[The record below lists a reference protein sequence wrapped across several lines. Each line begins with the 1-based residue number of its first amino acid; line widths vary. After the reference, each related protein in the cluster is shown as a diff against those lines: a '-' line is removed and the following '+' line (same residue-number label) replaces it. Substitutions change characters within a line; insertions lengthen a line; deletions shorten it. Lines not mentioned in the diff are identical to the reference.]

1 MINYCIINKN
11 EIYGELHDL
20 VEKEE
25 LTMVNPNHEEKIK
38 YLIGDV
44 VKNNKAIEFN
54 NNEFNNKLNNKE
66 CNDINEIIG
75 EVLELLISKNPQ
87 EESHGNTLIIYSDI
101 NEMIE
106 VLFIEKDENFEDCEL
121 NEFASISNYDLQPI
135 YNCCALFKTN
145 YKNNN
150 IKNTLITLKD
160 IEKILYYNFY
170 HIGLLVDCDKNTKE
184 IIFSGD
190 IPHNFIGSSFKL
202 GENFERLGL
211 HLALFIEEGNRVN
224 EITSKICGKEI
235 KGRGYITLLNPPYNK
250 KFGNFNKE
258 LLDIILKVL
267 DNSEMVQKIEKE
279 GMSDKLDNAF
289 IIINKYLQN

>member
-1 MINYCIINKN
+1 MLNYCVINKN

-44 VKNNKAIEFN
+44 VKNNKNIEFIDKESN
-54 NNEFNNKLNNKE
+54 NI
-66 CNDINEIIG
+66 NDFIS
-75 EVLELLISKNPQ
+75 EVLELLICKNPQ
-87 EESHGNTLIIYSDI
+87 EEDSQGNTMIVYSDI

-106 VLFIEKDENFEDCEL
+106 VLFIEKDENFEDCEI
-121 NEFASISNYDLQPI
+121 NELASISNYDLQPI

-145 YKNNN
+145 YKDNK
-150 IKNTLITLKD
+150 IKNKLITLKD
-160 IEKILYYNFY
+160 IEKIMYNNFY
-170 HIGLLVDCDKNTKE
+170 HIGLLIDCDGNTKE
-184 IIFSGD
+184 IVFSGD

-211 HLALFIEEGNRVN
+211 HLALFVEEGSRVN
-224 EITSKICGKEI
+224 ETATKICGAET
-235 KGRGYITLLNPPYNK
+235 KGRVYITLLNPPFNK
-250 KFGNFNKE
+250 KFGNFTKD

-267 DNSEMVQKIEKE
+267 NNKENVKKIEKE
-279 GMSDKLDNAF
+279 VMDDKMDNAF
-289 IIINKYLQN
+289 MIINKYL

>member
-1 MINYCIINKN
+1 MLNYCVINKN

-44 VKNNKAIEFN
+44 VKNNKNIEFIDKESN
-54 NNEFNNKLNNKE
+54 NI
-66 CNDINEIIG
+66 NDFIG

-87 EESHGNTLIIYSDI
+87 EDDSQGNTMHVYSDI

-106 VLFIEKDENFEDCEL
+106 VLFIEKDENFEDCEI

-145 YKNNN
+145 YKDNK
-150 IKNTLITLKD
+150 IKNKLITLKD
-160 IEKILYYNFY
+160 IEKIMYNNFY
-170 HIGLLVDCDKNTKE
+170 HVGLLIDCDGNTKE
-184 IIFSGD
+184 IVFSGD

-211 HLALFIEEGNRVN
+211 HLALFVEEGSRVN
-224 EITSKICGKEI
+224 EIASKICGAET
-235 KGRGYITLLNPPYNK
+235 KGRVYITLLNPPFNK
-250 KFGNFNKE
+250 KFGNFTKD

-267 DNSEMVQKIEKE
+267 NNKENVKKIEKE
-279 GMSDKLDNAF
+279 VMDDKMDNAF
-289 IIINKYLQN
+289 MIINKYL

>member
-1 MINYCIINKN
+1 MLNYCVINKN

-20 VEKEE
+20 VEKDE

-44 VKNNKAIEFN
+44 VKNNKNIEFIDKESN
-54 NNEFNNKLNNKE
+54 NI
-66 CNDINEIIG
+66 NDFIG

-87 EESHGNTLIIYSDI
+87 EDDSQGNTMVVYSDI

-106 VLFIEKDENFEDCEL
+106 ILFIEKDENFEDCEL

-145 YKNNN
+145 YKDNK
-150 IKNTLITLKD
+150 IKNKLITLKD
-160 IEKILYYNFY
+160 IEKIMYNNFY
-170 HIGLLVDCDKNTKE
+170 HVGLLVDCDGNTKE

-211 HLALFIEEGNRVN
+211 HLALFVEEGNIVN
-224 EITSKICGKEI
+224 EIATRLCGAET
-235 KGRGYITLLNPPYNK
+235 KGRVYITLLNPPFNK
-250 KFGNFNKE
+250 KFGNFTKE
-258 LLDIILKVL
+258 LLDIILKIL
-267 DNSEMVQKIEKE
+267 NNSENVKKIEKE
-279 GMSDKLDNAF
+279 VMDDKMDNAF
-289 IIINKYLQN
+289 IIINKYL

>member
-1 MINYCIINKN
+1 MLNYCIINKN

-44 VKNNKAIEFN
+44 VKNNKHIEFIDKESN
-54 NNEFNNKLNNKE
+54 NI
-66 CNDINEIIG
+66 NDFIG
-75 EVLELLISKNPQ
+75 EVLELLISRNPQ
-87 EESHGNTLIIYSDI
+87 EEDSQGNTMIVYSDI

-106 VLFIEKDENFEDCEL
+106 ILFIEKDENFEDCEL

-135 YNCCALFKTN
+135 YNSCALFKTN
-145 YKNNN
+145 YKDNK
-150 IKNTLITLKD
+150 IKNKLITLKD
-160 IEKILYYNFY
+160 IEKIMYNNFY
-170 HIGLLVDCDKNTKE
+170 HVGLLIDCDGNTKE

-211 HLALFIEEGNRVN
+211 HLAVFVEEGNRVN
-224 EITSKICGKEI
+224 EIATKICGAET
-235 KGRGYITLLNPPYNK
+235 KGRVYITLLNPPFNK
-250 KFGNFNKE
+250 KFGNFTKE

-267 DNSEMVQKIEKE
+267 NNKENVKKIEKE
-279 GMSDKLDNAF
+279 VMDDKMDNAF
-289 IIINKYLQN
+289 MIINKYL

>member
-1 MINYCIINKN
+1 MLNYCVINKN

-44 VKNNKAIEFN
+44 VKNNKNIEFI
-54 NNEFNNKLNNKE
+54 EKE
-66 CNDINEIIG
+66 SNDINDFIS

-87 EESHGNTLIIYSDI
+87 EEDSQGNTMHVYSDI

-106 VLFIEKDENFEDCEL
+106 VLFIEKDENFEDCEI

-145 YKNNN
+145 YKDNK
-150 IKNTLITLKD
+150 IKNKLITLKD
-160 IEKILYYNFY
+160 IEKIMYNNFY
-170 HIGLLVDCDKNTKE
+170 HVGLLIDCDGNTKE
-184 IIFSGD
+184 IVFSGD
-190 IPHNFIGSSFKL
+190 LPHNFIGSSFKL

-211 HLALFIEEGNRVN
+211 HLALFVEEGSRIN
-224 EITSKICGKEI
+224 EIATKICGAET
-235 KGRGYITLLNPPYNK
+235 KGRVYITLLNPPFNK
-250 KFGNFNKE
+250 KFGNFTKD

-267 DNSEMVQKIEKE
+267 NNKENVKKIEKE
-279 GMSDKLDNAF
+279 IMDDKMDNAF
-289 IIINKYLQN
+289 MIINKYL

>member
-1 MINYCIINKN
+1 MLNYCIINKN

-38 YLIGDV
+38 YLIGDI
-44 VKNNKAIEFN
+44 VKSNKNIEFFEKESN
-54 NNEFNNKLNNKE
+54 NI
-66 CNDINEIIG
+66 NDFIG

-87 EESHGNTLIIYSDI
+87 EDDSQGNTLIVYSDM

-106 VLFIEKDENFEDCEL
+106 ILFIEKDENFEDCEL

-135 YNCCALFKTN
+135 YNCCALFKTS
-145 YKNNN
+145 YKNNQ
-150 IKNTLITLKD
+150 IKNKLITLKD
-160 IEKILYYNFY
+160 IEKIMYNNFY
-170 HIGLLVDCDKNTKE
+170 HIGLLVDCDGNTKE

-211 HLALFIEEGNRVN
+211 HLALFVEEGNRVN
-224 EITSKICGKEI
+224 EIASKICGTET
-235 KGRGYITLLNPPYNK
+235 KGRVYITLLNPPFNK
-250 KFGNFNKE
+250 KFGNFTKE

-267 DNSEMVQKIEKE
+267 NNSENVKKIEKE
-279 GMSDKLDNAF
+279 VMDDKMDNAF
-289 IIINKYLQN
+289 MIINKYL

>member
-1 MINYCIINKN
+1 MLNYCVINKN

-44 VKNNKAIEFN
+44 VKNNKNIEFIDKESN
-54 NNEFNNKLNNKE
+54 NI
-66 CNDINEIIG
+66 NDFIG

-87 EESHGNTLIIYSDI
+87 EDDSQGNTIIVYSDI

-145 YKNNN
+145 YRDNK
-150 IKNTLITLKD
+150 IKNKLINLKD
-160 IEKILYYNFY
+160 IEKIMYNNFY
-170 HIGLLVDCDKNTKE
+170 HVGLLVDCDGNTKE
-184 IIFSGD
+184 IVFSGD

-211 HLALFIEEGNRVN
+211 HLALFVEEGSRVN
-224 EITSKICGKEI
+224 EIASKICGAET
-235 KGRGYITLLNPPYNK
+235 KGRVYITLLNPPFNK
-250 KFGNFNKE
+250 KFGNFTKE

-267 DNSEMVQKIEKE
+267 NNNENVKKIEKE
-279 GMSDKLDNAF
+279 VMDDKMDNAF
-289 IIINKYLQN
+289 MIINKYL

>member
-1 MINYCIINKN
+1 MLNYCIINKN

-44 VKNNKAIEFN
+44 VKNNKNIEFIDKESN
-54 NNEFNNKLNNKE
+54 NI
-66 CNDINEIIG
+66 NDFIG

-87 EESHGNTLIIYSDI
+87 EEDSQGNTMIVYSDI

-135 YNCCALFKTN
+135 YNCSALFKTS
-145 YKNNN
+145 YKDNK
-150 IKNTLITLKD
+150 IKNKLITLKD
-160 IEKILYYNFY
+160 IEKIMYNNFY
-170 HIGLLVDCDKNTKE
+170 HVGLLVDCDGNTKE

-211 HLALFIEEGNRVN
+211 HLALFVEEGIRVN
-224 EITSKICGKEI
+224 EIATRLCGTET
-235 KGRGYITLLNPPYNK
+235 KGRVYITLLNPPFNK
-250 KFGNFNKE
+250 KFGNFTKE
-258 LLDIILKVL
+258 LLDIILKIL
-267 DNSEMVQKIEKE
+267 NNSENVKKIEKE
-279 GMSDKLDNAF
+279 VMDDKMDNAF
-289 IIINKYLQN
+289 MIINRYL

>member
-1 MINYCIINKN
+1 MLNYCIINKN

-38 YLIGDV
+38 YIIGDV
-44 VKNNKAIEFN
+44 IKNNKNIEFFDKESN
-54 NNEFNNKLNNKE
+54 NI
-66 CNDINEIIG
+66 NDFIG

-87 EESHGNTLIIYSDI
+87 EEDSQGNTMIVYSDI

-135 YNCCALFKTN
+135 YNCCALFKTS
-145 YKNNN
+145 YKDNK
-150 IKNTLITLKD
+150 IKNKIITIKD
-160 IEKILYYNFY
+160 IEKIMYNNFY
-170 HIGLLVDCDKNTKE
+170 HVGLLVDCDGNTKE

-211 HLALFIEEGNRVN
+211 HLALFVEEGNTIN
-224 EITSKICGKEI
+224 EIASRLCGNET
-235 KGRGYITLLNPPYNK
+235 KGRVYITLLNPPFNK
-250 KFGNFNKE
+250 KFGNFTKE
-258 LLDIILKVL
+258 LLDIVLKILHNSDKVK
-267 DNSEMVQKIEKE
+267 KIENE
-279 GMSDKLDNAF
+279 VMDDKMDNAF
-289 IIINKYLQN
+289 IIINKYL

>member
-1 MINYCIINKN
+1 MLNYCIINKN

-20 VEKEE
+20 VEKDE

-44 VKNNKAIEFN
+44 VKNNKNIEFIDKESN
-54 NNEFNNKLNNKE
+54 NI
-66 CNDINEIIG
+66 NDFIG

-87 EESHGNTLIIYSDI
+87 DESQGNTMIVYSDI
-101 NEMIE
+101 YEMIE

-145 YKNNN
+145 YKDNK
-150 IKNTLITLKD
+150 IKNKLITIKD
-160 IEKILYYNFY
+160 IEKIMYNNFY
-170 HIGLLVDCDKNTKE
+170 HVGLLVDCDGNTKE

-211 HLALFIEEGNRVN
+211 HLALFVEDGNRVN
-224 EITSKICGKEI
+224 EIATRLCGTET
-235 KGRGYITLLNPPYNK
+235 KGRVYITLLNPPFNK
-250 KFGNFNKE
+250 KFGNFTKE
-258 LLDIILKVL
+258 LLDIILKILNNNENVK
-267 DNSEMVQKIEKE
+267 KIEKE
-279 GMSDKLDNAF
+279 VMDDKMDNAF
-289 IIINKYLQN
+289 MIINKYL

>member
-1 MINYCIINKN
+1 MLNYCIINKN

-44 VKNNKAIEFN
+44 LKNNKKIEFI
-54 NNEFNNKLNNKE
+54 EKDSD
-66 CNDINEIIG
+66 DINDFIG

-87 EESHGNTLIIYSDI
+87 EEDSQGNTMIVYSDM

-106 VLFIEKDENFEDCEL
+106 ILFIEKDENFEDSEL

-135 YNCCALFKTN
+135 YNSCALFKTN
-145 YKNNN
+145 YKDNK
-150 IKNTLITLKD
+150 IKNKLITLKD
-160 IEKILYYNFY
+160 IEKILYNNFY
-170 HIGLLVDCDKNTKE
+170 HVGLLVDCEGNTKE

-211 HLALFIEEGNRVN
+211 HLAIFVEEGNKVN
-224 EITSKICGKEI
+224 EIASKICGIET
-235 KGRGYITLLNPPYNK
+235 KGRVYITLLNPPFNK
-250 KFGNFNKE
+250 KFGNFTKE

-267 DNSEMVQKIEKE
+267 DNKENVKKIENE
-279 GMSDKLDNAF
+279 VMDDKMNNAYM
-289 IIINKYLQN
+289 IINKYL

>member
-1 MINYCIINKN
+1 MLNYCIINKN

-44 VKNNKAIEFN
+44 VKNNKNIEFIDKESN
-54 NNEFNNKLNNKE
+54 NI
-66 CNDINEIIG
+66 NDFIG

-87 EESHGNTLIIYSDI
+87 EESQGNTLIIYSDI

-145 YKNNN
+145 YKDNK
-150 IKNTLITLKD
+150 IKNKLITLKD
-160 IEKILYYNFY
+160 IEKIMYNNFY
-170 HIGLLVDCDKNTKE
+170 HVGLLVDCDGNTKE
-184 IIFSGD
+184 IVFSGD

-202 GENFERLGL
+202 GGNFERLGL
-211 HLALFIEEGNRVN
+211 HLALFVEEGNRVN
-224 EITSKICGKEI
+224 EIATRLYGNET
-235 KGRGYITLLNPPYNK
+235 KGRVYITLLNPPFNK
-250 KFGNFNKE
+250 KFGNFTKE

-267 DNSEMVQKIEKE
+267 NNSENVKQIEKE
-279 GMSDKLDNAF
+279 VMDDKMDNAF
-289 IIINKYLQN
+289 MIINKYL

>member
-1 MINYCIINKN
+1 MLNYCVINKN

-20 VEKEE
+20 VEKDE

-44 VKNNKAIEFN
+44 VKNNKNIEFIDKESN
-54 NNEFNNKLNNKE
+54 NI
-66 CNDINEIIG
+66 NDFIG

-87 EESHGNTLIIYSDI
+87 EDDSQGNTMVVYSDI

-145 YKNNN
+145 YKDNK
-150 IKNTLITLKD
+150 IKNKLITLKD
-160 IEKILYYNFY
+160 IEKIMYNNFY
-170 HIGLLVDCDKNTKE
+170 HVGLLVDCDGNTKE

-211 HLALFIEEGNRVN
+211 HLALFVEEGNRVN
-224 EITSKICGKEI
+224 EIATRLCGTET
-235 KGRGYITLLNPPYNK
+235 KGRVYITLLNPPFNK
-250 KFGNFNKE
+250 KFGNFTKE
-258 LLDIILKVL
+258 LLDIILKIL
-267 DNSEMVQKIEKE
+267 NNSENVKKIEKE
-279 GMSDKLDNAF
+279 VMDDKMDNAF
-289 IIINKYLQN
+289 IIINKYL

>member
-1 MINYCIINKN
+1 MLNYCVINKN

-20 VEKEE
+20 VEKDE

-44 VKNNKAIEFN
+44 VKNNKNIEFIDKESN
-54 NNEFNNKLNNKE
+54 NI
-66 CNDINEIIG
+66 NDFIG

-87 EESHGNTLIIYSDI
+87 EDDSQGNTMVVYSDI

-145 YKNNN
+145 YKDNK
-150 IKNTLITLKD
+150 IKNKLITLKD
-160 IEKILYYNFY
+160 IEKIMYNNFY
-170 HIGLLVDCDKNTKE
+170 HVGLLIDCDGNTKE

-211 HLALFIEEGNRVN
+211 HLALFVEEGNRVN
-224 EITSKICGKEI
+224 EIATRLCGAET
-235 KGRGYITLLNPPYNK
+235 KGRVYITLLNPPFNK
-250 KFGNFNKE
+250 KFGNFTKE
-258 LLDIILKVL
+258 LLDIILKIL
-267 DNSEMVQKIEKE
+267 NNSENVKKIEKE
-279 GMSDKLDNAF
+279 VMDDKMDNAF
-289 IIINKYLQN
+289 IIINK